1 MKQLILMIQFLTR
14 IPMPFNLDVDTSDFE
29 KGVIYFPVIGM
40 IIGVLLYGVATVS
53 MNILDPLTL
62 AVLLVFFQVIL
73 TGGLH
78 LDGLADSFDGLFSYR
93 DKERMLEIMKD
104 SRIGS
109 NGVLVL
115 IFDLLLKTALVHQLI
130 LLNDVKPLLW
140 FPVLS
145 RMTSVCVARFTPYAR
160 TTGMGNFFIGK
171 VTRGQMWI
179 NIGFATLWMLM
190 FQPKMIW
197 IYLPLAMASAAFAKL
212 CIQKIDGMTGD
223 TLGANTEIME
233 LLILFITVI
242 LLTGGGSLCAWFY

>member
-14 IPMPFNLDVDTSDFE
+14 IPIPVMVEAETSDFE

-40 IIGVLLYGVATVS
+40 ILGVLLYGVATLLKAF
-53 MNILDPLTL
+53 IDPLTL
-62 AVLLVFFQVIL
+62 AVLLVFFQVVL

-115 IFDLLLKTALVHQLI
+115 IFDLMLKTALIHQL
-130 LLNDVKPLLW
+130 LLLSDVKAFLW
-140 FPVLS
+140 FPVLA
-145 RMTSVCVARFTPYAR
+145 RVMSVCVARFTPYAR
-160 TTGMGNFFIGK
+160 PSGMGNFFIGK
-171 VTRGQMWI
+171 VTSKQMWI
-179 NIGFATLWMLM
+179 SLAFATSWLLL

-197 IYLPLAMASAAFAKL
+197 IYLPLALGAAGFSKI
-212 CIQKIDGMTGD
+212 CMDKIDGMTGD
-223 TLGANTEIME
+223 TLGANTELME
-233 LLILFITVI
+233 LFILFITVI